1 MTKASHFIFF
11 VYLFSFFF
19 TSFIHAQ
26 VSGIIKDSKT
36 FAPISEVNILI
47 DGTDRGTSTNT
58 VGEFSLP
65 ISSFP
70 TTLHLSAL
78 GYVSRIAEVFREDST
93 IVFFMKPEVL
103 GLDEIIISPDRIL
116 NPVTNSSPIARSSV
130 TIEQL
135 TDKSTVT
142 AVELLRAESGV
153 FVQQTSVG
161 QGSIYIRG
169 RAGRDVLYLFN
180 GMRMNPSFVRSGQ
193 NQYFGA
199 VDPLLINK
207 LDVYRGP
214 ISLYYGSDALS
225 GGVNISPIIHD
236 YSTTKPSFS
245 GEALSTINFEGNGEK
260 TIHGKLAYKSKN
272 FTIFGGASYR
282 DFDYYKMSSQ
292 TNEALWF
299 PYGETLSNA
308 DYQFKS
314 FQLTSKIRTSQKT
327 DLSLISYYGEIP
339 DAARLD
345 RVTLGFSIQEQED
358 GLTPQSGYYSNT
370 SPLLFWGNTAEFR
383 VSKLSDAF
391 ESIGVKFGYFK
402 LKDFRKGQDFAYNN
416 FPEYSISS
424 VDRDYSFLLSDTTTF
439 DQNTSNQFQFSL
451 DVRSALA
458 ENLYLKW
465 GGDISYDLVN
475 SQRHTSFGV
484 VSLPRY
490 PDGSEYILSGV
501 FAQLDHIA
509 SEELSLEYGIRY
521 SHTFANLPFEGIET
535 ERKYDPYSSDYGQIT
550 GSIGVTYELS
560 PEIALLS
567 NLSTGFRAPNISDL
581 SEVGIRRSDQFQIPN
596 TDLRPEKTSN
606 IDLGLQHSG
615 SNFNTELFV
624 FWLHYFDKINR
635 VQTGRMVNELGQTVT
650 LENSSGVDSIYVE
663 VINKNVNSL
672 DLLGIEFRGSFEL
685 SKLVKSGVT
694 FTYTWGNLTNENGT
708 NEPADR
714 VPPANGVFYV
724 DYSPTKRITIR
735 PQARYAFAHRR
746 ISADEI
752 SDIRISENGT
762 DGFVNLQILANIQPM
777 KNVYLKL
784 MADNLADASYRE
796 HASSLDGM
804 GRNFTVSVNYSF

>member
-1 MTKASHFIFF
+1 MKTAHFMSV

-19 TSFIHAQ
+19 TYSLHAQ

-47 DGTDRGTSTNT
+47 EGTERGTSTNKT
-58 VGEFSLP
+58 GLFSLP
-65 ISSFP
+65 ISSYP
-70 TTLHLSAL
+70 VTIRLSAL
-78 GYVSRIAEVFREDST
+78 GYISRVAEIYRQDSLLVFY
-93 IVFFMKPEVL
+93 MKPEVL
-103 GLDEIIISPDRIL
+103 GLDEIVISPDRII

-199 VDPLLINK
+199 IDPLLINK

-225 GGVNISPIIHD
+225 GGVNITPIIHD
-236 YSTTKPSFS
+236 YTSKPTFS
-245 GEALSTINFEGNGEK
+245 GEALSTINIEGNGEK
-260 TIHGKLAYKSKN
+260 TVHGKLSYQTKN
-272 FTIFGGASYR
+272 FSLFAGGSYR
-282 DFDYYKMSSQ
+282 DFEYYKMSSQ

-299 PYGETLSNA
+299 PYGENLTNA

-314 FQLTSKIRTSQKT
+314 FQLSSKIKTTEKT

-345 RVTLGFSIQEQED
+345 RVTLGFSIQEQDE
-358 GLTPQSGYYSNT
+358 GLTPQYGYYSNT

-383 VSKLSDAF
+383 TSKINNAF

-402 LKDFRKGQDFAYNN
+402 LKDFRKEQDFAFNN
-416 FPEYSISS
+416 YPEYSVYSS
-424 VDRDYSFLLSDTTTF
+424 ERDYLFLLSDTTSF
-439 DQNTSNQFQFSL
+439 DQNTSNQFQFSF
-451 DVRSALA
+451 DVRSALG
-458 ENLYLKW
+458 EYLNLKW
-465 GGDISYDLVN
+465 GGDISYDVV
-475 SQRHTSFGV
+475 SSERHTSFGS

-490 PDGSEYILSGV
+490 PDGSEYVLSGI
-501 FAQLDHIA
+501 FAQLDHVV
-509 SEELSLEYGIRY
+509 SNELSLEYGIRY
-521 SHTFANLPFEGIET
+521 SHTFANIPFEGVQT
-535 ERKYDPYSSDYGQIT
+535 DRKYDPYSSNYGQIT
-550 GSIGVTYELS
+550 GSVGITYEINS
-560 PEIALLS
+560 DVTFLS
-567 NLSTGFRAPNISDL
+567 NISSGFRAPNVSDL
-581 SEVGIRRSDQFQIPN
+581 SEVGIRRSDQFQTPN

-606 IDLGLQHSG
+606 FDLGIQYSS
-615 SNFNTELFV
+615 SNFSADLFI

-635 VQTGRMVNELGQTVT
+635 VLTGNSVNEFGQIITT
-650 LENSSGVDSIYVE
+650 ENNSGVDDVYNE
-663 VINKNVNSL
+663 VTNKNVNSL
-672 DLLGIEFRGSFEL
+672 DLLGIEFQGGFEL
-685 SKLVKSGVT
+685 SELVKGGVT

-708 NEPADR
+708 HEPADR
-714 VPPANGVFYV
+714 IPPANGVFFINYAPNKKL
-724 DYSPTKRITIR
+724 SLR
-735 PQARYAFAHRR
+735 PQARYAFSHRR
-746 ISADEI
+746 ISPDEI
-752 SDIRISENGT
+752 SDIRVSENGT
-762 DGFVNLQILANIQPM
+762 DGFVNIQLLANFQIREP
-777 KNVYLKL
+777 LKL
-784 MADNLADASYRE
+784 KLVADNLADAAYRE

-804 GRNFTVSVNYSF
+804 GRNFTISLSYSF